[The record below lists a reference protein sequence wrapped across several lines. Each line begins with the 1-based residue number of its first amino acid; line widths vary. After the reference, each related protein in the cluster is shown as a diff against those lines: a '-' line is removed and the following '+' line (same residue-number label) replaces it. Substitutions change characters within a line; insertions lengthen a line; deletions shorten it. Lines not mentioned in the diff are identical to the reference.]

1 MVVHW
6 FFGCAAKAWRRK
18 SEIRADITRPC
29 GIQQAQALSDNYGK
43 PISWLHPLSQPPD
56 FCLLFKPTPQFLRF
70 LLVGVMNT
78 AFGYGLFAL
87 LTWLGLA
94 YPVAIGLASL
104 GGIAFNFQSIGRLVF
119 KKGAPLSRMGRF
131 AAVYAVVYGVNIGGV
146 AAFLH
151 FGLNVYLANA
161 LMILPLA
168 LLAYLLQQKFVF
180 TAP

>member
-1 MVVHW
+1 M
-6 FFGCAAKAWRRK
+6 
-18 SEIRADITRPC
+18 
-29 GIQQAQALSDNYGK
+29 
-43 PISWLHPLSQPPD
+43 
-56 FCLLFKPTPQFLRF
+56 RF